1 MSRIGKKPI
10 TIKEGINVK
19 IDGHQ
24 ILVTGP
30 KGTMSHF
37 LDDRL
42 DVEIK
47 DNKIFLTNKNQKDR
61 HLRALHGLTRS
72 LIANMVEGVEKSFS
86 KVLKIVGTGYRARL
100 EGQKLIFSLGFSH
113 QIELEASQGIQFEME
128 GNDTIKV
135 IGIDKS
141 LVGQTAAKIRTFYPP
156 EPYKGK
162 GIRYQDEKPRRKAGK
177 AGKAGA
183 TAGGGK

>member
-19 IDGHQ
+19 IDGRQ
-24 ILVTGP
+24 ITVTGP
-30 KGTMSHF
+30 KGT
-37 LDDRL
+37 LNLKIGDDL
-42 DVEIK
+42 NMGIK
-47 DNKIFLTNKNQKDR
+47 DNQIILTSKNQEIR
-61 HLRALHGLTRS
+61 SARALYGLTRS
-72 LIANMVEGVEKSFS
+72 LIANMAEGVEKGFS

-113 QIELEASQGIQFEME
+113 LIELEAPQGIQFEME
-128 GNDTIKV
+128 GNDTVKV
-135 IGIDKS
+135 IGIDKN
-141 LVGQTAAKIRTFYPP
+141 LVGQTAAKIRAFYPP

-183 TAGGGK
+183 TVGGGK